1 MIKITIDQHRS
12 KEALRIMRNGS
23 MLLEQAVEIGMMN
36 IALYGQRRA
45 RELAP
50 FKRGIL
56 RNSITWE
63 HQFTPDVKR
72 VRVGTDLP
80 YAAIH
85 EFGGTIRPKNKKVLA
100 FKVGGKMVFA
110 KKVVIPKYKKRGYFA
125 PTVEEIN
132 NSKGQELVEAE
143 LNKLLN

>member
-1 MIKITIDQHRS
+1 MIKIRIDQSRS
-12 KEALRIMRNGS
+12 KSALNIMRNGPA
-23 MLLEQAVEIGMMN
+23 LLNKAIEVAMMN

-63 HQFTPDVKR
+63 HQFTPAVKR

-85 EFGGTIRPKNKKVLA
+85 EFGGVIRPKNKKVLA
-100 FKVGGKMVFA
+100 FKVGGRMVFA
-110 KKVVIPKYKKRGYFA
+110 RRVTIPKYKKRGYFA
-125 PTVEEIN
+125 PTVNEIN
-132 NSKGQELVEAE
+132 NSRGQEIVETE
-143 LNKLLN
+143 LNKFLN